1 MTNDEMTKEAQM
13 TNDEKAVTAL
23 PVKLVIRVSLFLRHS
38 TFVLRRVEANVKTPE
53 RLHCFTRLR
62 HSNP

>member
-1 MTNDEMTKEAQM
+1 MM
-13 TNDEKAVTAL
+13 NDEKAVTAL
-23 PVKLVIRVSLFLRHS
+23 LGKLVIRASLFLRRS

-62 HSNP
+62 SSNP